1 MMTNI
6 DKVSAA
12 VSEWGFNVAKAF
24 LPHFQIPVGG
34 RLGGLM
40 QILGQDPATY
50 NIWNELGFLAEPMIQ
65 TVVTP
70 AVRRMLSSMPDEQIP
85 EVALKFVDSFIKRAE
100 EKGGVNLF
108 GLELGK
114 GSFDRLKEIMNSKFG
129 MQNGRPD
136 QEV

>member
-1 MMTNI
+1 MTNI

-12 VSEWGFNVAKAF
+12 ISEWGFNVAKAF

-34 RLGGLM
+34 KLGGLM
-40 QILGQDPATY
+40 QIIGADPATY

-65 TVVTP
+65 TMVTP
-70 AVRRMLSSMPDEQIP
+70 AVNRMLSGMPDEQIP
-85 EVALKFVDSFIKRAE
+85 EVAMKFVDSVIARAE

-108 GLELGK
+108 GIELGK
-114 GSFDRLKEIMNSKFG
+114 ASFMRLKEIMNSKFN
-129 MQNGRPD
+129 MQDGRFD